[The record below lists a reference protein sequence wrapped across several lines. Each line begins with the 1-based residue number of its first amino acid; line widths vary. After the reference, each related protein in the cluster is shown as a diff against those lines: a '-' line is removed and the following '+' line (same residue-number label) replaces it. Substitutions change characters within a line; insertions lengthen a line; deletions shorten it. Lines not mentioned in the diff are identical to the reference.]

1 MIFPSTRNREVA
13 FKLSVSLR
21 TLLPSMLSGTS
32 HARLS
37 QAEILRTEMHEIKA
51 GSIALL
57 YCSARTSFCAPSGL
71 ARGGR
76 RSSMSVSGTFETC
89 PPILRMSVHRG
100 RPEVAVVRPNR
111 RE

>member
-21 TLLPSMLSGTS
+21 ILLPSMLSGTS
-32 HARLS
+32 HARLR

-71 ARGGR
+71 AKGGR
-76 RSSMSVSGTFETC
+76 RSSMQLVAPLRHADTYEECRPSGVRRKE
-89 PPILRMSVHRG
+89 RGHR
-100 RPEVAVVRPNR
+100 
-111 RE
+111 